1 VRHRLRVLAAGSA
14 VALAISAAPAR
25 AAVADY
31 LGKPIAAV
39 RFVIEGRDA
48 ADRALSDVVETKA
61 GRLLSMADVRESVT
75 HLYSLG
81 RFEDVRVDA
90 SLAEGGAPGVNVR
103 YDLSP
108 VHPISKIGFSWKSRA
123 PGVDEDR
130 LRRAVI
136 ERGGTSLRLG
146 RAAEFAQAV
155 RTAMRESGYLN
166 AAVTPVP
173 DILHSPHTSTLVFDI
188 DPGPRTVIG
197 ALNVTGSPGVPV
209 PEFLRQLGL
218 TRGAPYERESLDA
231 KVDRYLSGVRSRG
244 YYEAKVTPAVELID
258 GDRVAN
264 ITLAVERG
272 PHVRVVFAGDPLPAN
287 RHADLVPV
295 EREASAGEDLLEDS
309 TNRIE
314 EFLRSQ
320 GYRDAA
326 APHSRAESNGELVIT
341 FNVKKGPAFRV
352 ARIEISG
359 NTSMPSSA
367 FEASLRL
374 RDGMPYSAAGLD
386 ADVAA
391 LEDAYKRAGF
401 VGAKADSG
409 VEPQPAAAGEPIPV
423 VVRIVVREGVR
434 TVVGTVSFAGNQA
447 IDETAMRALIGLQPG
462 RPFVPTQLAAD
473 RDAVVLRYLNLGFEK
488 VSVEVKPEISRDGT
502 RADLLFTVREGPQI
516 LIDHVI
522 IIGNVRT
529 ATGTIEREVQLRA
542 GDPLGR
548 EAIFDSQRRLSALGL
563 FRRVNI
569 TEVAHGDERRRD
581 LLVTVEEASMT
592 TIAYGGGLE
601 GGRNV
606 VQEANGQA
614 GGRLEFAPRASVELA
629 QRNLFGKNR
638 SATLFA
644 SGSLPLQASGA
655 DTSVNSTSIAQYR
668 LGATYREPHVFNTL
682 ADAFLDVTF
691 EQQMRSSFD
700 FRRRSANAVLAR
712 RISRTVTVSGSY
724 QIQRTEVFN
733 NFVSADEQPLIDRT
747 FPKVRLSS
755 FLSSI
760 AHDTRNDP
768 ADATSGHLLSA
779 DGQIAARA
787 IGSEVGFV
795 KGRFTA
801 QIFRPLPKSHGTVFA
816 GSARLGLASGFP
828 REVPGQT
835 QTVDDLDASSRFY
848 AGGDTTIRGF
858 LLDAVGVRYDPP
870 RTPNIDTLDANGF
883 PLGGNAVL
891 ILNGELRVPVR
902 GGLQIAEFIDTGN
915 VFQRVTTMDLSQ
927 LRTAVGFGVRY
938 KSPLGPI
945 RVDLGFKVDRRPGE
959 DLTAWFITFGQ
970 AF

>member
-1 VRHRLRVLAAGSA
+1 
-14 VALAISAAPAR
+14 
-25 AAVADY
+25 
-31 LGKPIAAV
+31 
-39 RFVIEGRDA
+39 
-48 ADRALSDVVETKA
+48 
-61 GRLLSMADVRESVT
+61 
-75 HLYSLG
+75 
-81 RFEDVRVDA
+81 
-90 SLAEGGAPGVNVR
+90 
-103 YDLSP
+103 
-108 VHPISKIGFSWKSRA
+108 
-123 PGVDEDR
+123 
-130 LRRAVI
+130 
-136 ERGGTSLRLG
+136 
-146 RAAEFAQAV
+146 
-155 RTAMRESGYLN
+155 
-166 AAVTPVP
+166 
-173 DILHSPHTSTLVFDI
+173 
-188 DPGPRTVIG
+188 
-197 ALNVTGSPGVPV
+197 
-209 PEFLRQLGL
+209 
-218 TRGAPYERESLDA
+218 
-231 KVDRYLSGVRSRG
+231 
-244 YYEAKVTPAVELID
+244 
-258 GDRVAN
+258 
-264 ITLAVERG
+264 
-272 PHVRVVFAGDPLPAN
+272 VVFAGDSAGKGF
-287 RHADLVPV
+287 ADLVPI
-295 EREASAGEDLLEDS
+295 EREASVNEDLLEDS

-314 EFLRSQ
+314 ESLRAQ

-326 APHSRAESNGELVIT
+326 APHIRAENNGELVIT
-341 FNVKKGPAFRV
+341 FQVRKGPAFRV
-352 ARIEISG
+352 ARVEITG
-359 NTSMPSSA
+359 NTAVASSV
-367 FEASLRL
+367 FESSLRL
-374 RDGMPYSAAGLD
+374 REGLPYSAAALD

-391 LEDAYKRAGF
+391 IEDSYRRSGF
-401 VGAKADSG
+401 VGAKANSG
-409 VEPQPAAAGEPIPV
+409 VEPQPSPPGAPIPV

-434 TVVGTVSFAGNQA
+434 TLVGSVSFAGNQA
-447 IDETAMRALIGLQPG
+447 VDEATLRGLVGSQPG
-462 RPFVPTQLAAD
+462 QPFVPAQLAAD
-473 RDAVVLRYLNLGFEK
+473 RDAIVLRYLNRGFENA
-488 VSVEVKPEISRDGT
+488 SVEVKPDISGDGA
-502 RADLLFTVREGPQI
+502 RADLLFTVREGTQI
-516 LIDHVI
+516 VVDHVI
-522 IIGNVRT
+522 IVGNVRT
-529 ATGTIEREVQLRA
+529 GADTIERELQLRT

-548 EAIFDSQRRLSALGL
+548 EAMFDSQRRLSALGL

-569 TEVAHGDERRRD
+569 TVLDHGDEHRRD

-601 GGRNV
+601 GGRKV

-614 GGRLEFAPRASVELA
+614 GDRLEFAPRASVELA

-644 SGSLPLQASGA
+644 SGSLPLRADGE
-655 DTSVNSTSIAQYR
+655 DTSVNTTSIPQYR
-668 LGATYREPHVFNTL
+668 LGGTYREPHVFNTL

-733 NFVSADEQPLIDRT
+733 NFVSPDEQPLIDRT

-755 FLSSI
+755 FLGSI

-768 ADATSGHLLSA
+768 ADATSGHLLST
-779 DGQIAARA
+779 DGQIAARF

-801 QIFRPLPKSHGTVFA
+801 QMFRVIPKAHGTVFA
-816 GSARLGLASGFP
+816 ASARLGLASGFP
-828 REVPGQT
+828 REVEVNGQV

-848 AGGDTTIRGF
+848 AGGDSTIRGF

-945 RVDLGFKVDRRPGE
+945 RVDLGFKVNRRPDE